1 MASLQ
6 EFHKDVDT
14 RENVHQFL
22 IECVTKKMVEVGF
35 AHGDT
40 KPIAEAKE
48 IIDGMFE
55 SLDNMFVPRKEEKEI
70 VNNSR

>member
-6 EFHKDVDT
+6 EFHQDVDT

-22 IECVTKKMVEVGF
+22 IDCVTKRMIEVGF

-48 IIDGMFE
+48 VIDGMFE
-55 SLDNMFVPRKEEKEI
+55 SLDNMFSSKQEEKKI
-70 VNNSR
+70 INPAR